1 MKTTICRNDTHQ
13 WEWLDLESPTDSDIT
28 QLAEEH
34 NIHPVYIQDLMQA
47 EHLPK
52 AEEMEEPEGTFIIAR
67 FYDSSLSEVN
77 SINEMTRKL
86 VILHQPGKNL
96 LTVHRV
102 HWDGIDKVRAKY
114 VDGKKR
120 HDDFF
125 VLCKLVKEVFRSY
138 EPLAEKLSE
147 DLDFYEGRL
156 FLKQRDLPIAKSFYQ
171 LKRKIAIT
179 KKVLSLSKSIVEYL
193 DDQDRE
199 AAIVQ
204 DVEDMYVRIE
214 TSFDEV
220 NDRFN
225 NLINLNLNFAAQ
237 RNNDVIR
244 VLTLFS
250 VFFLPVTFIVGVY
263 GMNFQHMPELGH
275 PYGYWAVWATML
287 CVSGAI
293 YWWFRRKGWLG

>member
-1 MKTTICRNDTHQ
+1 MKTTNNRGKPQQ
-13 WEWLDLESPTDSDIT
+13 WEWLDLESPSDSDIA
-28 QLAEEH
+28 QLAEEQ
-34 NIHPVYIQDLMQA
+34 NIHQVYIQDLMQA

-67 FYDSSLSEVN
+67 YYDPSQSEVN

-86 VILHQPGKNL
+86 VLVHQHGKTL
-96 LTVHRV
+96 ITVHRG
-102 HWDGIDKVRAKY
+102 HWPPIDTVKQKY

-120 HDDFF
+120 SDDFF

-138 EPLAEKLSE
+138 EPLAIKLSE
-147 DLDFYEGRL
+147 DLDYYEGRL

-171 LKRKIAIT
+171 LKRKIAIA
-179 KKVLSLSKSIVEYL
+179 KKVLSLSKSIVEFL
-193 DDQDRE
+193 QDQDRE

-275 PYGYWAVWATML
+275 PYGYWAVWVAML
-287 CVSGAI
+287 LVSGSI
-293 YWWFRRKGWLG
+293 YWWFRKKGWLG